1 MTRRGEARGALLVQL
16 RDLQDV
22 EADPA
27 RWSRALHGRSL
38 SRLESHVRTMK
49 SASRQRHPGEKQSP
63 SEEKADRS
71 HAARSGGSRE
81 EKVPK
86 APCSANASKNC
97 ADSKDRSLFINF
109 PLLNQL
115 RID

>member
-27 RWSRALHGRSL
+27 RWSRPLHGRSL

-63 SEEKADRS
+63 SEEK
-71 HAARSGGSRE
+71 SR
-81 EKVPK
+81 PQ
-86 APCSANASKNC
+86 PCSEVWGK
-97 ADSKDRSLFINF
+97 
-109 PLLNQL
+109 
-115 RID
+115 